1 MLFHRIYRHEMA
13 REWVVFVHGAGG
25 SSVVWFKQIRAFR
38 PWFNILLVDLRGHG
52 KSASYGGN
60 GSPYSLEGISS
71 DILDVMDH
79 RGIRKAHFVGVSLGT
94 ILIRT
99 LQEYHPE
106 RVRSAVYAGAVV
118 GFTAPARVLIAAGH
132 SLKYIIPFRALYAVF
147 AWIIMPGSKAQE
159 ARKVF
164 RREARSVRP
173 AEFRRWLR
181 LTREVHSR
189 LAAWSSSCGDR
200 APTLYVMGARD
211 YLFLPPARKAVEIDA
226 SAELEVVERAG
237 HVCNIEQP
245 ARFNQIAIAFLKR

>member
-1 MLFHRIYRHEMA
+1 MLFHRIYRNEKA
-13 REWVVFVHGAGG
+13 QDWVVFVHGAGG

-38 PWFNILLVDLRGHG
+38 PWFNILMVDLRGHG
-52 KSASYGGN
+52 RSAAYGGN
-60 GSPYSLEGISS
+60 GSAYSLEGISS

-79 RGIRKAHFVGVSLGT
+79 HAIIEAHFVGVSLGT

-99 LQEYHPE
+99 LQECHPE

-132 SLKYIIPFRALYAVF
+132 SLKYVIPFRALYAVF
-147 AWIIMPGSKAQE
+147 AWIIMPGPKANE
-159 ARKVF
+159 ARSVF

-181 LTREVHSR
+181 LTREVHSK
-189 LAAWSSSCGDR
+189 LAAWSTSTDR
-200 APTLYVMGARD
+200 SPTLYVMGARD
-211 YLFLPPARKAVEIDA
+211 YLFLPPARRAVANDR
-226 SAELEVVERAG
+226 SAELEVVERSG

-245 ARFNQIAIAFLKR
+245 AHFNRVAIAFLRR

>member
-1 MLFHRIYRHEMA
+1 MLFNRVYRNEQA
-13 REWVVFVHGAGG
+13 RDWVVFVHGAGG

-38 PWFNILLVDLRGHG
+38 PWFNILMVDLRGHG
-52 KSASYGGN
+52 RSAAYGGN
-60 GSPYSLEGISS
+60 GSAYNLEGISS

-79 RGIRKAHFVGVSLGT
+79 HRISDAHFVGVSLGT

-99 LQEYHPE
+99 LQECHPE
-106 RVRSAVYAGAVV
+106 RVLSAVYAGAVV
-118 GFTAPARVLIAAGH
+118 GFTAPARLLIAAGH

-147 AWIIMPGSKAQE
+147 AWIIMPGRKAQE

-173 AEFRRWLR
+173 SEFRRWLR

-189 LAAWSSSCGDR
+189 LAAWSASASTS
-200 APTLYVMGARD
+200 PTLYIMGARD
-211 YLFLPPARKAVEIDA
+211 YLFLPPARRAVQADA
-226 SAELEVVERAG
+226 SAELTVVDRAG

-245 ARFNQIAIAFLKR
+245 ALFNQAAIAFLRR